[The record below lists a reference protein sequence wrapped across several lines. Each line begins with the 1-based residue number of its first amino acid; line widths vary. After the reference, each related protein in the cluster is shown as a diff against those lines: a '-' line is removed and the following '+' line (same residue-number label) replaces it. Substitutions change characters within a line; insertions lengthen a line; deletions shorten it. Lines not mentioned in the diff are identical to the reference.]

1 MKGADTNLI
10 VRFLVKDDEN
20 QAAKVKQL
28 LDDGGILFINEVVL
42 SELYW
47 VLIHVYEYSK
57 NDFVIAIDALL
68 DLRNVRF
75 FDKKIV
81 SSSLA
86 EYIHS
91 NVGFVDCLIH
101 QINKNDELVTLTFD
115 QKASRLEMMK
125 LVY

>member
-1 MKGADTNLI
+1 MKAADTNVI

-20 QAAKVKQL
+20 QAARVKQL
-28 LDDGGILFINEVVL
+28 LDDGEILFINEVVL

-68 DLRNVRF
+68 DLRNIRF
-75 FDKKIV
+75 FDKQIV

-101 QINKNDELVTLTFD
+101 QINKKEELVTLTFD
-115 QKASRLEMMK
+115 KKASQLELMK
-125 LVY
+125 LLT